1 MIYTE
6 HTTTHTN
13 TATPRPGGL
22 IDPPA
27 LITIDMTTVPITPT
41 ASKLTA
47 AALVL
52 QGLAAFYW

>member
-52 QGLAAFYW
+52 QGLAAF